1 MYGNN
6 SNSNNEEEIRIRKI
20 NKLLKSGSYNGLYE
34 IVHSAYLSNSSS
46 KYDTSRLLAELLD
59 NPDRVDIDNVL
70 PIANYLLDNYM
81 IPKGDIDING
91 QTKDGTT
98 ALHAAATYNY
108 DKNIHKLLLKLKKAG
123 AYPLL
128 KDTTGKTPYE
138 IAFELG
144 NLEIVALF
152 EALFYTDEQI
162 RQLKEKLSKGN
173 NNIYKNLVLKEKA
186 VVEKPLYNALNRK
199 DKYTNKQINFMRK
212 HVDKLEKGLPH
223 VIVPDTPSIS
233 NINDFEITYI
243 MTASKEKNQYMPVM
257 TIPKG
262 TLLFNSYKAPEFD
275 KIEMGVEYD
284 TTVTNIVKFLQGL
297 LPLKTDVKLTEEHLE
312 IDSCLDHFHQVFFY
326 TNPAG
331 GPALSHNF
339 NVTAMF
345 ETKKDMRLALLM
357 SPGNYHRL
365 IGEHTEKISC
375 DKMPVQDCLCSTTT
389 DYTNNDGT
397 KKQKCTFGFDYDACM
412 RPGFLEE
419 NGLDGHIAIAE
430 ADAYSRT
437 NIDISLQDTSKQLKN
452 FDRNFMRNKFSKKYT
467 VPHRILF
474 DYCRSEDDRSPI
486 SSLLTKEYEYEINK
500 ETNEKKVVDLAKAK
514 LNIIP
519 RVRKEAEVARERRQI
534 VSGFPEIVLHTY
546 GTNWYKDALKKSVK
560 IKKPLPK
567 GENIMEWAAKLML
580 EYNYSLYD
588 TLGIGFA
595 SSIKLIRL
603 STPKHYFNLENGTI
617 RYALETL
624 DTDALKK
631 YKIFGMYLNILQ
643 AYHDGDI
650 NWLIDTRNGFL
661 LRPGHLP
668 KVEFYD
674 GSVRDFEDL
683 CIVGTEE
690 EDGTL
695 FERSAKSRELQPFWK
710 KEDCLLFVKG
720 NPKNYEEKPVR
731 SWFGGS
737 SKTQK
742 NRRTGGKS
750 SKTRKRR
757 LHPRT

>member
-20 NKLLKSGSYNGLYE
+20 NKLLKSGKYDGLYD
-34 IVHSAYLSNSSS
+34 IVRNAYIYNSSN
-46 KYDTSRLLAELLD
+46 KYETGRLLAELLD
-59 NPDRVDIDNVL
+59 KPERVDIDNVL

-81 IPKGDIDING
+81 IPKGDVYING
-91 QTKDGTT
+91 ETKDGTT

-123 AYPLL
+123 AKPLL
-128 KDTTGKTPYE
+128 KDTAGKTPYE

-144 NLEIVALF
+144 NLETVALF

-162 RQLKEKLSKGN
+162 RQLKEKLLKGK
-173 NNIYKNLVLKEKA
+173 NNIYKNLVLKDKA
-186 VVEKPLYNALNRK
+186 VSEEPLYNVLNGNK
-199 DKYTNKQINFMRK
+199 KYTNKQINFMRK
-212 HVDKLEKGLPH
+212 HIDKLEKGLPH

-243 MTASKEKNQYMPVM
+243 MTPGKDKNQYIPVM

-262 TLLFNSYKAPEFD
+262 TLLFNSYKAPAFD

-297 LPLKTDVKLTEEHLE
+297 LPLKTDVKITDDSIELE
-312 IDSCLDHFHQVFFY
+312 SCLDHFHQVFFY

-339 NVTAMF
+339 NTTAIF
-345 ETKKDMRLALLM
+345 ETKRDMRLALLM

-375 DKMPVQDCLCSTTT
+375 DKMPVQDCLCSTTE
-389 DYTNNDGT
+389 YTNADGT
-397 KKQKCTFGFDYDACM
+397 KKQKCTFGFAYDACM
-412 RPGFLEE
+412 KPEFLEE

-437 NIDISLQDTSKQLKN
+437 NINISLQDTSKQLKN
-452 FDRNFMRNKFSKKYT
+452 FDRNFMRNKFSNKYT

-486 SSLLTKEYEYEINK
+486 DSLLTKEYEYEINK
-500 ETNEKKVVDLAKAK
+500 NTNEKKVVDLAKAE

-519 RVRKEAEVARERRQI
+519 RVRKEADVARERRQI
-534 VSGFPEIVLHTY
+534 VTGFPEIVLHTF
-546 GTNWYKDALKKSVK
+546 GTSWYKDALKKSVK

-624 DTDALKK
+624 DMDALKS
-631 YKIFGMYLNILQ
+631 YRSYGMYLNILQ

-650 NWLIDTRNGFL
+650 NWMIDPRNGFL

-690 EDGTL
+690 DDGTL

-720 NPKNYEEKPVR
+720 TPKNYEEKPSR
-731 SWFGGS
+731 GWFGGRT
-737 SKTQK
+737 KTLK
-742 NRRTGGKS
+742 HHMRKRV
-750 SKTRKRR
+750 SKTRKHR
-757 LHPRT
+757 LLQRT